1 MKGRV
6 AKRNANKTLN
16 SVYELAKE
24 EMERVDADEW
34 KAAIRL
40 AIQHEDMYAKEDQ
53 LDPSEEPDIEVLEE
67 ITDKEAE
74 EKSKELSKCDNCDF
88 ETDNN
93 SSFARHKKS
102 VQNCDH
108 CSKVFCGKYAAQ
120 SLKRHQKEHTY
131 KPKNAHICNHCK
143 KPFPCPSKL
152 KYHMVMSKCG
162 RL

>member
-6 AKRNANKTLN
+6 GKRNANKTLN

-24 EMERVDADEW
+24 AMKMVTPDEW

-40 AIQHEDMYAKEDQ
+40 AIRHEDMYAKEDQ
-53 LDPSEEPDIEVLEE
+53 LDPSEEPDLDAFEE
-67 ITDKEAE
+67 IANEEPE
-74 EKSKELSKCDNCDF
+74 EKTVLKCDHCDYT
-88 ETDNN
+88 TD
-93 SSFARHKKS
+93 SKSPWKRHQKS
-102 VQNCDH
+102 IKHCEN

-131 KPKNAHICNHCK
+131 KPKNAHICIHCK
-143 KPFPCPSKL
+143 KPFSCPSKL